1 MTEQTKPTVSGI
13 SIDPYYG
20 QRIEVDDHHVPYILQ
35 LNAPL
40 SRPQM
45 ELLLRLCSELKEQ
58 PEHREMD
65 GAQHYY
71 VRW

>member
-20 QRIEVDDHHVPYILQ
+20 QRIDVDDHHVPYILQ

-40 SRPQM
+40 SRSQM
-45 ELLLRLCSELKEQ
+45 ELLLRMCTELKE